1 MGDLQIALAGAERI
15 DDLEP
20 IYRALYAHHVDV
32 STWRPGPER
41 GADVAWSRRRARY
54 EKTLSSPNGILLLA
68 ERDGRLIGALIGEFE
83 EHPEGSDTFVIPDR
97 VGHLHDLSVLPEAR
111 GGGVGHALVER
122 FEQELRARGAESY
135 GLDVMAG
142 NDSARAFY
150 EALGFELADM
160 VFEKSLGGGAAK
172 RGTEE

>member
-1 MGDLQIALAGAERI
+1 VSDLEIAFAGADRI

-20 IYRALYAHHVDV
+20 IYRSLYAHHVEV

-54 EKTLSSPNGILLLA
+54 EKTLSSPDGILLLA
-68 ERDGRLIGALIGEFE
+68 EREGRVIGALIGEVE
-83 EHPEGSDTFVIPDR
+83 ESPEGSDTFAIPDR
-97 VGHLHDLSVLPEAR
+97 VAHLHDLAVLPDAR
-111 GGGVGHALVER
+111 GGGIGHALVDR
-122 FEQELRARGAESY
+122 FEAELRARGVASY

-142 NDSARAFY
+142 NDAARRFY

-160 VFEKSLGGGAAK
+160 VFEKRL
-172 RGTEE
+172 TPDV